1 MRCVPDRERRLA
13 QPLRPQNAANVA
25 CRSTTPVHR
34 RRLLFLCLLTAV
46 VGAGCAGTPA
56 GTSTRTTPA
65 SVTGVVVDVSSQ
77 GLGKVTG
84 FVLKDGD
91 RSYKIT
97 IDPEVDY
104 SFPLDHLNEHRA
116 TGAPV
121 QVKLD
126 QQRGDAMVALSI
138 EDA

>member
-1 MRCVPDRERRLA
+1 M
-13 QPLRPQNAANVA
+13 
-25 CRSTTPVHR
+25 
-34 RRLLFLCLLTAV
+34 
-46 VGAGCAGTPA
+46 
-56 GTSTRTTPA
+56 
-65 SVTGVVVDVSSQ
+65 VDVSSQ